1 LKDKGNK
8 IGRMEGNKF
17 IAFHIIASL
26 FAASVILQGCG
37 GADVKQYIR
46 SNANFQYIKKVAI
59 LPFNNLTD
67 DKFAGEKVK
76 SIITLDVL
84 ESGVF
89 EVAEEGEVNKIVA
102 DVFREMGYREGEL
115 VSLDL
120 ESIKR
125 IAEKLGVQAIFI
137 GSVESYGQRGGGST
151 YSIVS
156 ISLKLVEANSG
167 ITLWRGYQSQKGSSV
182 SRSVLG
188 IEQKNE
194 IELSRDIS
202 SQLLSTIL
210 RK

>member
-1 LKDKGNK
+1 MKNKGNK
-8 IGRMEGNKF
+8 ITRMKKNKF
-17 IAFHIIASL
+17 IAVCIIVFL
-26 FAASVILQGCG
+26 FKVSVILQGCG
-37 GADVKQYIR
+37 GTAVKQYIR

-67 DKFAGEKVK
+67 DKYAGEKVK
-76 SIITLDVL
+76 SVITMEVL
-84 ESGVF
+84 ESGAF
-89 EVAEEGEVNKIVA
+89 EVAEEGEVNKVVA

-137 GSVESYGQRGGGST
+137 GSVESYGQKGGGAS

-156 ISLKLVEANSG
+156 ISIKLVEANSG

-182 SRSVLG
+182 MRSIFG

-194 IELSRDIS
+194 IDLSRDIAG
-202 SQLLSTIL
+202 QLLSAIL